1 MYTLSGKRIYVAG
14 HNGMVGRAVVRALE
28 KEACTILTA
37 ERSDADL
44 IRQSE
49 VENWMQAQKPDA
61 VIVCAARVGGILA
74 NDSYP
79 ADFIYDNL
87 MIEANIIRAAH
98 DIGVEK
104 LLFLGS
110 SCIYPKMAP
119 QPMPEEALLTGALEP
134 TNEWYAIAKIAGIKL
149 CQAYRKQY
157 GADFISAMPTN
168 LYGPFD
174 NFDLQSSHVIPALM
188 RKCHEAKQAGAESM
202 DVWGSGKVMRE
213 FLHVDDCAAGIVFLL
228 KNYSDMQHVNLGTGE
243 DVTIIELAETIK
255 KVVGFDGSLTFD
267 ASKPD
272 GTPRKLL
279 DVSKI
284 HQLGWRHQYDL
295 QAGLKSAYD
304 WFGKNLR

>member
-228 KNYSDMQHVNLGTGE
+228 KNYSDMQHVNLGTGK

-267 ASKPD
+267 ANKPD

-295 QAGLKSAYD
+295 EAGLKSAYD